1 VDHTHR
7 HMEGV
12 GMDRIDQ
19 LRHDFEAALLRIDG
33 VVGVSQG
40 LDERGRPHLRVL
52 CALPIH
58 EIEPRLPEAVRA
70 DTLLVFVGEIEA
82 Q

>member
-1 VDHTHR
+1 
-7 HMEGV
+7 MEGV

-19 LRHDFEAALLRIDG
+19 LRHEFEAALLRIDG

-40 LDERGRPHLRVL
+40 LDDEGRPHIRLL
-52 CALPIH
+52 CSRPTH

-70 DTLLVFVGEIEA
+70 DTVLVFVGEIDA